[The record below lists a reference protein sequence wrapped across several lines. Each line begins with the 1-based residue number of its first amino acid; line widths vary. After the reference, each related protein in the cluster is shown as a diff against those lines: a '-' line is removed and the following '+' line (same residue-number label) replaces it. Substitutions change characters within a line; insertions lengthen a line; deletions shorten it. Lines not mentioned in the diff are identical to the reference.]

1 MSKII
6 EFLDRKLDSDQLSAV
21 NTDRNSVVSAG
32 AGSGK
37 TTVLSYRFLRLIVEG
52 KASVD
57 EILTLTFTRKAAAEM
72 HERIHRLLAVN
83 SKNTLIMKQLR
94 QFEKANISTLDS
106 FCARIA
112 RTDCIRYGIP
122 ADFVQDDEKSMKIAR
137 ETAMEMLLN
146 LGGMH
151 GDKGLLELIRLHTV
165 DGVVE
170 KILLPLAANFCSP
183 ARPIDFPACAEKQI
197 TLLQIHA
204 KDTLLILTE
213 SAKLIL
219 TLPQSSAVLKQAA
232 GIAQS
237 LLNTVIEH
245 VEDGCW
251 EQAGANLNKLRIW
264 RKPSGKKEELLLLL
278 EQTIIWQK
286 EFPLLI
292 LLVKSLARRTVMN
305 DVYQFLS
312 SFQEEFLKR
321 KRSSGTLSFLDV
333 STLAVDILLTSKPVR
348 AYYKKQFRFIMIDE
362 FQDNNELQRKLLFL
376 LAEKHDRHSEGVPEG
391 NDLIDDKLFFV
402 GDEKQSIYRFRGA
415 DVSVFKHLKKDI
427 TEIGGQQLMLKT
439 NYRSIGSLINRF
451 NTFFSSIMDGTE
463 DYEAEFLPLLAG
475 MQYEGSSIPLDI
487 MVYPYSDGHQT
498 TAEVRP
504 QEETETEL
512 LKPAEAEALYIAQH
526 IKKHVESEDLSI
538 PVKDTG
544 KTRPLGY
551 DDFALLLRSTSNQ
564 MLYEKAFKTLG
575 VPYTVQAARA
585 LFLEAPVNDIYQLL
599 QLVVYPGDRHAYA
612 ALLRS
617 PFANLPDTAVFSL
630 LSNREVPV
638 FSEEA
643 GWEIADPVVR
653 QRYLLTS
660 SLYTDLVRMTDSIPL
675 TEIIQF
681 IWYKGGYRWF
691 LLKNSVNHAYL
702 EYYDYLRE
710 IAKKADER
718 GDSAAVFLD
727 SLREKLGVNQKTDE
741 IDLFQQETAGVQIMT
756 IHKSKG
762 LEFPA
767 VILADAGNSGR
778 NSIEPLVFG
787 GTEETGPSVPYI
799 DRTHGGKYETASNF
813 FYIQGK
819 ELAEAMSAAELKRV
833 LYVAMTRAQHFLLVT
848 GCWTKMNR
856 GEKSS
861 NKNFLSLLAEALG
874 AAPGET
880 DFTSSDGEIRIR
892 SIPAYEESDTY
903 RMSSRVSAGSKD
915 NGSIVMRTRI
925 EYNETPA
932 VTYAS
937 RQREVTATGLNRVK
951 VGKGIKRLLSSIP
964 SDSFFNRDTERKHN
978 IERKRSIAAG
988 FGTFCHAVI
997 ENRLKKRDEL
1007 PLIPK
1012 QLQGLTEQQLE
1023 MVVRDGI
1030 DLADRFFAS
1039 RAYKTI
1045 TGNQKTV
1052 VEAEVPF
1059 LLRKEEQG
1067 NPVYIRGVIDLLVQ
1081 TPDETFVLDMK
1092 TDRYCDPDE
1101 YRVQLK
1107 TYMEAA
1113 AAFTRKPVKGA
1124 IVYLREPEEIIWMK

>member
-1 MSKII
+1 MSII
-6 EFLDRKLDSDQLSAV
+6 TEFLDRKLDPEQLAAV
-21 NTDRNSVVSAG
+21 DTDRNSVVSAG

-83 SKNTLIMKQLR
+83 SSNPLIMKQLR

-112 RTDCIRYGIP
+112 RTDSLRYGIP
-122 ADFVQDDEKSMKIAR
+122 ADFVQDDEKSLMIAR
-137 ETAMEMLLN
+137 ETAMEMVLN
-146 LGGMH
+146 LGGPN

-183 ARPIDFPACAEKQI
+183 ASKIDFTACAEKQI
-197 TLLQIHA
+197 SLLKIYAQE
-204 KDTLLILTE
+204 KLLILAD

-219 TLPQSSAVLKQAA
+219 TLPQSSAALKKAA
-232 GIAQS
+232 ETAREF
-237 LLNTVIEH
+237 LDTVIDPAENGH
-245 VEDGCW
+245 W
-251 EQAGANLNKLRIW
+251 EQACSALRKLQIW
-264 RKPSGKKEELLLLL
+264 RKPSGKKDELLLLRD
-278 EQTIIWQK
+278 ETITWQK

-292 LLVKSLARRTVMN
+292 LLAKSLARKSVMK
-305 DVYQFLS
+305 DVYTFLS
-312 SFQEEFLKR
+312 TFQEEFLKR

-348 AYYKKQFRFIMIDE
+348 TYYKKQFQFIMIDE

-376 LAEKHDRHSEGVPEG
+376 LAEKHDRHTEGVPEG
-391 NDLIDDKLFFV
+391 DDLVDNKLFFV

-415 DVSVFKHLKKDI
+415 DVSVFKHLKSDI
-427 TEIGGQQLMLKT
+427 TEIGGQQLTLKT
-439 NYRSIGSLINRF
+439 NYRSRNSLIKRF
-451 NTFFSSIMDGTE
+451 NTFFSSIMNGTE
-463 DYEAEFLPLLAG
+463 NYEAEFLPLMSG
-475 MQYEGSSIPLDI
+475 MQYDDSTIPLEI
-487 MVYPYSDGHQT
+487 MVYPYADEQVQS
-498 TAEVRP
+498 
-504 QEETETEL
+504 TEDSESEL

-526 IKKHVESEDLSI
+526 IKKHVEAEDLSI

-551 DDFALLLRSTSNQ
+551 NDFALLLRSTSNQ
-564 MLYEKAFKTLG
+564 MLYEKAFKNLG

-599 QLVVYPGDRHAYA
+599 QLVIYPGDRHAYA

-617 PFANLPDTAVFSL
+617 PFANLPDTAVVTL
-630 LSNREVPV
+630 LSNREAPV

-643 GWEIADPVVR
+643 GTEIIDPVV
-653 QRYLLTS
+653 QHRYQLVS
-660 SLYTDLVRMTDSIPL
+660 NLYADLVRMTDSIPL
-675 TEIIQF
+675 TEIIQY
-681 IWYKGGYRWF
+681 IWYTGGYRWY
-691 LLKNSVNHAYL
+691 LLKKPVNHAYL
-702 EYYDYLRE
+702 EYYDYLRA

-718 GDSAAVFLD
+718 GASAAVFLD
-727 SLREKLGVNQKTDE
+727 SLREKLGVNQKSDE

-767 VILADAGNSGR
+767 VIIADAGNSGR
-778 NSIEPLVFG
+778 NSTEPLVFR
-787 GTEETGPSVPYI
+787 GTEVTGPSIPYI
-799 DRTHGGKYETASNF
+799 ERTHGGKYETVSNF

-848 GCWTKMNR
+848 GCWTKINR

-861 NKNFLSLLAEALG
+861 NKNFLSLLTGALQVS
-874 AAPGET
+874 PGET
-880 DFTSSDGEIRIR
+880 EFTSSDGEIHIR
-892 SIPAYEESDTY
+892 PIPAYMEIDT
-903 RMSSRVSAGSKD
+903 SRIGSNVPIGRK
-915 NGSIVMRTRI
+915 NCQSLSKQTRTK
-925 EYNETPA
+925 YNEAST
-932 VTYAS
+932 VTYMS
-937 RQREVTATGLNRVK
+937 KQQEITATGLNRLENEGGVK
-951 VGKGIKRLLSSIP
+951 QLLPAIP
-964 SDSFFNRDTERKHN
+964 SDSIFTQDAARQRNT
-978 IERKRSIAAG
+978 AAG

-997 ENRLKKRDEL
+997 ENRLKERKEQ
-1007 PLIPK
+1007 PLFPP
-1012 QLQGLTEQQLE
+1012 QLQGITGKQLE
-1023 MVVRDGI
+1023 IVVNDAN
-1030 DLADRFFAS
+1030 DLADKFFAS
-1039 RAYKTI
+1039 NSFKEI
-1045 TGNQKTV
+1045 TGDLNTI

-1059 LLRKEEQG
+1059 LLRKEESG
-1067 NPVYIRGVIDLLVQ
+1067 NPAYIRGVIDLLIH
-1081 TPDETFVLDMK
+1081 TPNETVVIDMK

-1107 TYMEAA
+1107 IYMEAA
-1113 AAFTRKPVKGA
+1113 AAFTRKPVRGA
-1124 IVYLREPEEIIWMK
+1124 IVYLREPEEMKWIK

>member
-1 MSKII
+1 MSII
-6 EFLDRKLDSDQLSAV
+6 TEFLDRKLDPEQLAAV

-37 TTVLSYRFLRLIVEG
+37 TTVLSYRFLRLIIDG

-72 HERIHRLLAVN
+72 HERIHRLLAAN

-112 RTDCIRYGIP
+112 RTDCLRYGIP
-122 ADFVQDDEKSMKIAR
+122 ADFVQDDEKSIKIAR
-137 ETAMEMLLN
+137 ETAMEMVLN
-146 LGGMH
+146 LGGLQ
-151 GDKGLLELIRLHTV
+151 GDKGLTELIRLHTL

-183 ARPIDFPACAEKQI
+183 ANPVDFTACAEKQI
-197 TLLQIHA
+197 SLLKIYA
-204 KDTLLILTE
+204 KEKLLILAD
-213 SAKLIL
+213 SAKFIL
-219 TLPQSSAVLKQAA
+219 TLPQSSATLRKAAETAQKFLETVLDP
-232 GIAQS
+232 
-237 LLNTVIEH
+237 
-245 VEDGCW
+245 VEEGRW
-251 EQAGANLNKLRIW
+251 EPAVTQLKGFQIW
-264 RKPSGKKEELLLLL
+264 RKPSGKKEELLLLR
-278 EQTIIWQK
+278 EETIIWQK

-292 LLVKSLARRTVMN
+292 LLVKSLARKSVMK

-312 SFQEEFLKR
+312 GFQEEFLKR

-348 AYYKKQFRFIMIDE
+348 TYYKKQFRFIMIDE

-376 LAEKHDRHSEGVPEG
+376 LAEKHDRHAEGVPEG
-391 NDLIDDKLFFV
+391 DDLIDDKLFFV

-415 DVSVFKHLKKDI
+415 DVSVFKHLKNDI
-427 TEIGGQQLMLKT
+427 REIGGQQLTLKT
-439 NYRSIGSLINRF
+439 NYRSRSTLIKRF
-451 NTFFSSIMDGTE
+451 NTFFGSIMDGNE
-463 DYEAEFLPLLAG
+463 DYEAEFLPLLSG
-475 MQYEGSSIPLDI
+475 MQYEDGSPPLDI
-487 MVYPYSDGHQT
+487 MVYPYSE
-498 TAEVRP
+498 AP
-504 QEETETEL
+504 LSTEGDLGTVDEL

-526 IKKHVESEDLSI
+526 IKKHVESEDLLV
-538 PVKDTG
+538 PVIDTG

-564 MLYEKAFKTLG
+564 MLYEKAFKNLG

-617 PFANLPDTAVFSL
+617 PFVNLPDTAVFSL
-630 LSNREVPV
+630 LSNREAPV
-638 FSEEA
+638 FSKEA
-643 GWEIADPVVR
+643 GEEITDPVVLH
-653 QRYLLTS
+653 RYQLAS
-660 SLYTDLVRMTDSIPL
+660 GLYGDLIRMTDSIPL
-675 TEIIQF
+675 TEILQF
-681 IWYKGGYRWF
+681 IWYKGGYRWYI
-691 LLKNSVNHAYL
+691 LKKPVNHAYL

-718 GDSAAVFLD
+718 GDSTAIFLD

-741 IDLFQQETAGVQIMT
+741 IDLFQQEAAGVQIMT
-756 IHKSKG
+756 VHKSKG

-778 NSIEPLVFG
+778 NSTEPLVFG
-787 GTEETGPSVPYI
+787 GTEDTGPSIPYVE
-799 DRTHGGKYETASNF
+799 RTYGEKYETVSNF

-833 LYVAMTRAQHFLLVT
+833 LYVAMTRAQHYLLVT

-861 NKNFLSLLAEALG
+861 DKNFLSLLAKALG
-874 AAPGET
+874 AEPGET
-880 DFTSSDGEIRIR
+880 DFKSSDGKIRIC

-903 RMSSRVSAGSKD
+903 RIGSSGSVGNRD
-915 NGSIVMRTRI
+915 DGIAAMMRTR
-925 EYNETPA
+925 EKYNETPV
-932 VTYAS
+932 VTYIS
-937 RQREVTATGLNRVK
+937 KQREVTATGLNRIEQGGV
-951 VGKGIKRLLSSIP
+951 KRLLPSIP
-964 SDSFFNRDTERKHN
+964 SDSLFNQIAD
-978 IERKRSIAAG
+978 RKRNAAAG

-997 ENRLKKRDEL
+997 ENRLKERREL
-1007 PLIPK
+1007 PLIPQ
-1012 QLQGLTEQQLE
+1012 QLQGLTGQQLE
-1023 MVVRDGI
+1023 MVIKDGN
-1030 DLADRFFAS
+1030 DLADRFLAS
-1039 RAYKTI
+1039 RAYKII
-1045 TGNQKTV
+1045 TGNSNTV
-1052 VEAEVPF
+1052 IEAEVPF
-1059 LLRKEEQG
+1059 FLRKEEEG
-1067 NPVYIRGVIDLLVQ
+1067 NPVFIRGVIDLLIQ
-1081 TPDETFVLDMK
+1081 TPHETVVIDMK
-1092 TDRYCDPDE
+1092 TDRYCNPDE

-1107 TYMEAA
+1107 IYMEAA

-1124 IVYLREPEEIIWMK
+1124 IVYLREPEELKWIV